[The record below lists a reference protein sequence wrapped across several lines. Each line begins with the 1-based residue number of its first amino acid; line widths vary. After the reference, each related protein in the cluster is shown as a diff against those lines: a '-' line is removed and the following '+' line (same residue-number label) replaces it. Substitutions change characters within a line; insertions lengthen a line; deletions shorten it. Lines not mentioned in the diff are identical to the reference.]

1 MTLSDEL
8 TFALEQLSAT
18 TDGDTVEVVRKKSKY
33 FGFAGVVTRYTKKMA
48 YVTLVDAQQI
58 TKEVRLSKTSIRKID
73 STATSLEEAVL
84 EQIPEV
90 TDILNALTAIL
101 ASARLKQAPLIEA
114 LLRSKLLNAAT
125 ELEKTKGP
133 FFDLS
138 GAFNSAAMV
147 DTTL

>member
-18 TDGDTVEVVRKKSKY
+18 TEGDTIEVVRQKSKY

-48 YVTLVDAQQI
+48 YVTLVDAQQT
-58 TKEVRLSKTSIRKID
+58 TKDVRLAKTSIRKID

-90 TDILNALTAIL
+90 TDA
-101 ASARLKQAPLIEA
+101 
-114 LLRSKLLNAAT
+114 
-125 ELEKTKGP
+125 
-133 FFDLS
+133 
-138 GAFNSAAMV
+138 
-147 DTTL
+147 